1 MKKGITLALLLILL
15 PQSSEGMNPRKGMNQ
30 RKGRST
36 KKPQALTEE
45 EQMQIALALS
55 SADKPA
61 TPNELSK
68 QTQSTND
75 DLRLALEMSMRIERE
90 RKASAVNNNNN
101 NNIQNR
107 RIEGVAIR
115 QLILNPRDA
124 QMSGHTCG
132 PRSLFIAA
140 AFDTLAYNHQGIN
153 ANTMHD
159 ALTRLG
165 YHRAIQSCHQNYE
178 MPSNEFAQFMQANNF
193 HVVNPFILVSY
204 ANTQTAIPGGIS
216 VEQEADIEHLNTIPD
231 LLRILSNNPNPDEP
245 ITFICNI
252 DNNHWVLFSVITQN
266 GIPTVWYV
274 DPMNADIHYNRG
286 VLAQYV
292 RYIRDHAL

>member
-1 MKKGITLALLLILL
+1 
-15 PQSSEGMNPRKGMNQ
+15 MNQ

-61 TPNELSK
+61 TPNELRK

-101 NNIQNR
+101 NNNIQNR

-115 QLILNPRDA
+115 QLISNPRDA

-140 AFDTLAYNHQGIN
+140 AFDALAYNHQGIN
-153 ANTMHD
+153 ANTMHVMLSLAWD
-159 ALTRLG
+159 TIAR
-165 YHRAIQSCHQNYE
+165 YNHAIKIMKCPQMNLLNSCKQII
-178 MPSNEFAQFMQANNF
+178 F
-193 HVVNPFILVSY
+193 
-204 ANTQTAIPGGIS
+204 T
-216 VEQEADIEHLNTIPD
+216 
-231 LLRILSNNPNPDEP
+231 
-245 ITFICNI
+245 
-252 DNNHWVLFSVITQN
+252 
-266 GIPTVWYV
+266 
-274 DPMNADIHYNRG
+274 
-286 VLAQYV
+286 
-292 RYIRDHAL
+292 

>member
-1 MKKGITLALLLILL
+1 MALLLILL

-101 NNIQNR
+101 NNNNIQNR

-140 AFDTLAYNHQGIN
+140 AFDRWLTITRESMQIPCMMLSLAWDTIARYNH
-153 ANTMHD
+153 
-159 ALTRLG
+159 
-165 YHRAIQSCHQNYE
+165 AIKIMKCPQMNLLNSCKQII
-178 MPSNEFAQFMQANNF
+178 F
-193 HVVNPFILVSY
+193 
-204 ANTQTAIPGGIS
+204 T
-216 VEQEADIEHLNTIPD
+216 
-231 LLRILSNNPNPDEP
+231 
-245 ITFICNI
+245 
-252 DNNHWVLFSVITQN
+252 
-266 GIPTVWYV
+266 
-274 DPMNADIHYNRG
+274 
-286 VLAQYV
+286 
-292 RYIRDHAL
+292 